1 MVLMAGRE
9 GCKFFSRWL
18 KNLGIGYSV
27 LASGFW
33 SLAAGHWLDQQQE
46 ASSQEQVAEF
56 DAWMVRL
63 KQLEQETRVLSED
76 EETLIIILTQ
86 TQIHYS

>member
-1 MVLMAGRE
+1 MAGRE
-9 GCKFFSRWL
+9 GCKFFSRRL

-33 SLAAGHWLDQQQE
+33 SLVTGRWHWLDQQQE

-56 DAWMVRL
+56 DEWMVRL
-63 KQLEQETRVLSED
+63 KQLEQETRALSEA

-86 TQIHYS
+86 AQIHYS